1 MYGRREWTR
10 LALGAGAG
18 LAAGSVPRSGAR
30 AQGSW
35 PDRPLR
41 WVVGYGAGGASDIFA
56 RMIAKQMGPA
66 IGQSI
71 VVENRPSG
79 GAIVATENV
88 IRSPADGYSLLHVD
102 NGVLIYN
109 PALYAR
115 LPFDPDKDLTSVAFI
130 GRFPMLVL
138 VRPESPFTD
147 FAGMLAESRKRSL
160 TFGTPAVASPHQL
173 AMEVLKRHSGLEATH
188 VPYRGMPAVLNDLV
202 SGQVDC
208 VVSDITNALPFLS
221 TGRARGIMVIGDSRA
236 SAAPQVPTAVELG
249 YPRAVAYGW
258 QGISVAAG
266 TAPAIVE
273 RLNGLIRAAIESP
286 EVSKQM
292 RDIGAEL
299 VPRSPAEMAEFVRAE
314 NAVWRP
320 LIRDL
325 GIRLDV

>member
-1 MYGRREWTR
+1 MFGRRNVTH
-10 LALGAGAG
+10 LALSAGAG
-18 LAAGSVPRSGAR
+18 ILAGRAAR
-30 AQGSW
+30 AQGTGNW
-35 PDRPLR
+35 PDRPVR

-66 IGQSI
+66 LGQSI

-88 IRSPADGYSLLHVD
+88 VRSPADGYSLLHVD
-102 NGVLIYN
+102 NGVLVYN

-115 LPFDPDKDLTSVAFI
+115 LPFDPDKDLTSVGFI
-130 GRFPMLVL
+130 GRFPMLLL
-138 VRPESPFTD
+138 VRPESPFAD
-147 FAGMLAESRKRSL
+147 FAALLAESKRRSL
-160 TFGTPAVASPHQL
+160 TYGTPAVASPHQL
-173 AMEVLKRHSGLEATH
+173 AMEVLKQQSGLDATH

-208 VVSDITNALPFLS
+208 VISDITNALPFLR
-221 TGRARGIMVIGDSRA
+221 GNRARGLVVIGDSRA
-236 SAAPQVPTAVELG
+236 IAAPEVPTAVELG

-258 QGISVAAG
+258 QGISVASG
-266 TAPAIVE
+266 TPPAIVE
-273 RLNGLIRAAIESP
+273 RLNALLRAAIESP
-286 EVSKQM
+286 DVSKQM
-292 RDIGAEL
+292 RDIGVEL
-299 VPRSPAEMAEFVRAE
+299 VPRSPAEMTEFVRAE